1 MGISER
7 TITKSLI
14 KLEMLNFIVREN
26 YLHLKAIF
34 INPIYVTM
42 IPKDSLLSDDLF
54 KMFDESKEDIA
65 IENYNMSRKRTNKE
79 TNLWA

>member
-1 MGISER
+1 
-7 TITKSLI
+7 
-14 KLEMLNFIVREN
+14 
-26 YLHLKAIF
+26 
-34 INPIYVTM
+34 M